1 MTATDSVKRYF
12 SIEPVRIAAAPSPLP
27 REKLNS
33 IRIRG
38 MNCPNDA
45 KTAGIKERDKEGPA
59 LSGNRLVILPMM
71 LTVSASRNLRV
82 S

>member
-1 MTATDSVKRYF
+1 
-12 SIEPVRIAAAPSPLP
+12 
-27 REKLNS
+27 
-33 IRIRG
+33 
-38 MNCPNDA
+38 MNCLNDA
-45 KTAGIKERDKEGPA
+45 KTAGIKEGDKEGPA